1 MPSSACLP
9 PTLLAPLSLHDALPI
24 FSAFVRDD
32 RQARGAGFVLEF
44 ALRELVLVVD
54 GMLVAGGPT
63 NDVAEFRAPV
73 GPREAGHEP
82 HEPDRERSERPFGGD
97 VADQDPPPGVQV
109 SLDLAEH
116 ADTSVRL
123 RDVTVAEP
131 GEGKHVKAPRK
142 RDGLDRAR
150 VELCRE
156 TFLFE
161 DATSQGDG
169 ARADV
174 EALDAIPELEQR
186 DQIAP
191 RAAPDHENPI
201 LDLQKAIIQSALPGH
216 QARADQ
222 LFAATE
228 LLPGVDDRSPQVLES
243 QRSRSEMRQ
252 GAAGELESP
261 GGAPE
266 EGVRHRVPAV
276 HVRCLSIRSHLDSRP
291 WNEESDTR
299 GARRGRGRG
308 LMDASRPLG
317 RCLSRGDARARFV
330 LAQTATT
337 VLQCAN

>member
-1 MPSSACLP
+1 MRA
-9 PTLLAPLSLHDALPI
+9 
-24 FSAFVRDD
+24 
-32 RQARGAGFVLEF
+32 ARGSA
-44 ALRELVLVVD
+44 
-54 GMLVAGGPT
+54 

-73 GPREAGHEP
+73 GRREAGPEP
-82 HEPDRERSERPFGGD
+82 RAPNRERSCRPFGGA

-109 SLDLAEH
+109 SLAFAEP
-116 ADTSVRL
+116 ADAGVRL
-123 RDVTVAEP
+123 RDVAVAEP

-150 VELCRE
+150 VELCRDI
-156 TFLFE
+156 FLLE

-174 EALDAIPELEQR
+174 EALDTIPELEQR

-228 LLPGVDDRSPQVLES
+228 LLPGVDDRSPQVSES

-252 GAAGELESP
+252 GAARELESP

-276 HVRCLSIRSHLDSRP
+276 HDRCLSIRSHLDSRP
-291 WNEESDTR
+291 WNGESDTR
-299 GARRGRGRG
+299 GARRARGRG
-308 LMDASRPLG
+308 LMDASRPLR
-317 RCLSRGDARARFV
+317 RCLVCGDARARFV

-337 VLQCAN
+337 VLQCANCGLVFIDPRSEEHTSELQSRLHLVCRLLLEKKKTTTA